1 MVNIQIPVPSNDLY
15 PILKCVVKGD
25 KKQYPVIKEEKT
37 GAEFFITRTFYG
49 TYVGFFGS
57 NETLDWKTNL
67 CYFQRTVPKNE
78 WDYPGICIHSGYYK
92 SYIKLRPKL
101 YTKLTTYLPC
111 TEPVIVVGYSMGGGL
126 ASLCAFD
133 IAVSYS
139 LFCIDVH
146 CITLGSPRT
155 LNKKGSMLFSSRVN
169 IKRVKYGNDLITKL
183 PPPIGFY
190 HVGEKYHI
198 GTTEHFYKA
207 CKQDHYQYKQEDVLH
222 KIASDLCV
230 SV

>member
-1 MVNIQIPVPSNDLY
+1 
-15 PILKCVVKGD
+15 
-25 KKQYPVIKEEKT
+25 
-37 GAEFFITRTFYG
+37 
-49 TYVGFFGS
+49 
-57 NETLDWKTNL
+57 
-67 CYFQRTVPKNE
+67 
-78 WDYPGICIHSGYYK
+78 
-92 SYIKLRPKL
+92 
-101 YTKLTTYLPC
+101 
-111 TEPVIVVGYSMGGGL
+111 MGGGL

-190 HVGEKYHI
+190 HVGKKYHI
-198 GTTEHFYKA
+198 GTTEYFYKA

-222 KIASDLCV
+222 KIASDLCI